1 MLRSSVI
8 LLIFTIGT
16 IVLALDNGLART
28 PPMGWLQ
35 WERYRCI
42 IDCETYPSQCLSEG
56 LFKRTADLLESE
68 GYLKAG
74 YEYINIDDC
83 WPEHN
88 RDADGILVADKKRF
102 PSGIKELADYIHEK
116 GMKLGIYT
124 DFGTLTCGGYPGS
137 IFHMEKDSQT
147 FAGWGIDMLKVDG
160 CYSCNNLFHDGYE
173 TFGWY
178 LNRTTRPILYS
189 CSWPAYVAKDKPYQE
204 IAKFCNIWRNY
215 NDIQDRWT
223 SVTDIINYNG
233 DHQDEIIPY
242 VGAGNF
248 NDMDML
254 LIGDYSLSE
263 DQSKHQFALWSILAA
278 PLFISADLSTM
289 QDWQKA
295 ILLNTEVIAVN
306 QDPMGKMGRRFYKN
320 GAQQNWV
327 RELHDGSYAVAITSS
342 REDNPVFMSVD
353 FSQLKIS
360 SPMHVR
366 DLFEHKDLGVFN
378 GTFKAM
384 VNPSGVV
391 MVKLTK
397 A

>member
-1 MLRSSVI
+1 MQK
-8 LLIFTIGT
+8 LLVLLA
-16 IVLALDNGLART
+16 IVVAVNSLDNGLAKT

-42 IDCETYPSQCLSEG
+42 IDCDTYPKQCVSDG
-56 LFKRTADLLESE
+56 LFRRTADIMEAD

-74 YEYINIDDC
+74 YNYVNIDDC
-83 WPEHN
+83 WPEHA
-88 RDADGILVADKKRF
+88 RTEDGTLVADKKRF
-102 PSGIKELADYIHEK
+102 PNGIKELADYVHGK
-116 GMKLGIYT
+116 GLKLGIYT

-137 IFHMEKDSQT
+137 IFHMQKDANT
-147 FAGWGIDMLKVDG
+147 FADWGIDMLKVDG

-173 TFGWY
+173 TFGFW
-178 LNRTTRPILYS
+178 LNQTQRPILYS
-189 CSWPAYVAKDKPYQE
+189 CSWPAYIPKDKPYKE
-204 IAKFCNIWRNY
+204 IAKYCNIWRNY
-215 NDIQDRWT
+215 GDIQDSWG
-223 SVTDIINYNG
+223 SVMSIINYNG

-242 VGAGNF
+242 VSNGAY
-248 NDMDML
+248 NDIDML

-263 DQSKHQFALWSILAA
+263 DQSKTQFAMWSILAA
-278 PLFISADLSTM
+278 PLFMSADLSSM
-289 QDWQKA
+289 KDWQKD

-306 QDPMGKMGRRFYKN
+306 QDPMGKMGRRFYKQN
-320 GAQQNWV
+320 NQQNWV
-327 RELHDGSYAVAITSS
+327 RDLADGGMAVAIMST

-353 FSQLKIS
+353 FSQLKITT
-360 SPMHVR
+360 PMHVR
-366 DLFEHKDLGVFN
+366 DLYQHKDLGVFN

>member
-1 MLRSSVI
+1 MQK
-8 LLIFTIGT
+8 LLVLLA
-16 IVLALDNGLART
+16 IVVAVNSLDNGLAKT

-42 IDCETYPSQCLSEG
+42 IDCDTYPKQCVSDG
-56 LFKRTADLLESE
+56 LFRRTADIMEAD

-74 YEYINIDDC
+74 YNYVNIDDC
-83 WPEHN
+83 WPEHA
-88 RDADGILVADKKRF
+88 RTEDGTLVADKKRF
-102 PSGIKELADYIHEK
+102 PNGIKELADYVHDK
-116 GMKLGIYT
+116 GLKLGIYT

-137 IFHMEKDSQT
+137 IFHMQKDANT
-147 FAGWGIDMLKVDG
+147 FADWGIDMLKVDG

-173 TFGWY
+173 TFGFW
-178 LNRTTRPILYS
+178 LNQTQRPILYS
-189 CSWPAYVAKDKPYQE
+189 CSWPAYIPKDKPYKE
-204 IAKFCNIWRNY
+204 IAKYCNIWRNY
-215 NDIQDRWT
+215 GDIQDSWG
-223 SVTDIINYNG
+223 SVMSIINYNG

-242 VGAGNF
+242 VSNGAY
-248 NDMDML
+248 NDIDML

-263 DQSKHQFALWSILAA
+263 DQSKTQFAMWSILAA
-278 PLFISADLSTM
+278 PLFMSADLSSM
-289 QDWQKA
+289 KDWQKD

-306 QDPMGKMGRRFYKN
+306 QDPMGKMGRRFYKQN
-320 GAQQNWV
+320 NQQNWV
-327 RELHDGSYAVAITSS
+327 RDLADGGMAVAIMST

-353 FSQLKIS
+353 FSQLKITT
-360 SPMHVR
+360 PMHVR
-366 DLFEHKDLGVFN
+366 DLYQHKDLGVFN

>member
-1 MLRSSVI
+1 MQK
-8 LLIFTIGT
+8 LLVLLA
-16 IVLALDNGLART
+16 IVVAVNSLDNGLART

-42 IDCETYPSQCLSEG
+42 IDCDTYPKQCVSDG
-56 LFKRTADLLESE
+56 LFRRTADIMEAD

-74 YEYINIDDC
+74 YNYVNIDDC
-83 WPEHN
+83 WPEHA
-88 RDADGILVADKKRF
+88 RTEDGTLVADKKRF
-102 PSGIKELADYIHEK
+102 PNGIKELADYVHGK
-116 GMKLGIYT
+116 GLKLGIYT

-137 IFHMEKDSQT
+137 IFHMQKDANT
-147 FAGWGIDMLKVDG
+147 FADWGIDMLKVDG

-173 TFGWY
+173 TFGFW
-178 LNRTTRPILYS
+178 LNQTQRPILYS
-189 CSWPAYVAKDKPYQE
+189 CSWPAYIPKDKPYKE
-204 IAKFCNIWRNY
+204 IAKYCNIWRNY
-215 NDIQDRWT
+215 GDIQDSWG
-223 SVTDIINYNG
+223 SVMSIINYNG

-242 VGAGNF
+242 VSNGAY
-248 NDMDML
+248 NDIDML

-263 DQSKHQFALWSILAA
+263 DQSKTQFAMWSILAA
-278 PLFISADLSTM
+278 PLFMSADLSSM
-289 QDWQKA
+289 KDWQKD

-306 QDPMGKMGRRFYKN
+306 QDPMGKMGRRFYKQN
-320 GAQQNWV
+320 NQQNWV
-327 RELHDGSYAVAITSS
+327 RDLADGGMAVAIMST

-353 FSQLKIS
+353 FSQLKIT

-366 DLFEHKDLGVFN
+366 DLYQHKDLGVFN

>member
-1 MLRSSVI
+1 MQK
-8 LLIFTIGT
+8 LLVLLA
-16 IVLALDNGLART
+16 IVVAVNSLDNGLAKT

-42 IDCETYPSQCLSEG
+42 IDCDTYPKQCVSDG
-56 LFKRTADLLESE
+56 LFRRTADIMEAD

-74 YEYINIDDC
+74 YSYVNIDDC
-83 WPEHN
+83 WPEHA
-88 RDADGILVADKKRF
+88 RTEDGTLVADKKRF
-102 PSGIKELADYIHEK
+102 PNGIKELADYVHGK
-116 GMKLGIYT
+116 GLKLGIYT

-137 IFHMEKDSQT
+137 IFHMQKDANT
-147 FAGWGIDMLKVDG
+147 FAEWGIDMLKVDG

-173 TFGWY
+173 TFGFW
-178 LNRTTRPILYS
+178 LNQTQRPILYS
-189 CSWPAYVAKDKPYQE
+189 CSWPAYIPKDKPYKE
-204 IAKFCNIWRNY
+204 IAKYCNIWRNY
-215 NDIQDRWT
+215 GDIQDSWG
-223 SVTDIINYNG
+223 SVMSIINYNG

-242 VGAGNF
+242 VSNGAY
-248 NDMDML
+248 NDIDML

-263 DQSKHQFALWSILAA
+263 DQSKTQFAMWSILAA
-278 PLFISADLSTM
+278 PLFMSADLSSM
-289 QDWQKA
+289 KDWQKD

-306 QDPMGKMGRRFYKN
+306 QDPMGKMGRRFYKQN
-320 GAQQNWV
+320 NQQNWV
-327 RELHDGSYAVAITSS
+327 RDLADGGMAVAIMST

-353 FSQLKIS
+353 FSQLKITT
-360 SPMHVR
+360 PMHVR
-366 DLFEHKDLGVFN
+366 DLYQHKDLGVFN